1 MKVKQISLFMENRT
15 GRLADV
21 ARTLG
26 EAGVNIR
33 ALSLA
38 DTSDFGI
45 LRLIVNDVEGALRV
59 LRAKGH
65 TVILTD
71 VVAVEVGDRPGGLA
85 RVLSVLE
92 SAAVNVEYMYA
103 FVEKS
108 SDKAVVIFRFEKMEE
123 ALDALTRS
131 GVSVLP
137 AATVY
142 SL

>member
-1 MKVKQISLFMENRT
+1 MKLKQISLFMENRT
-15 GRLADV
+15 GRLAEV

-45 LRLIVNDVEGALRV
+45 LRLIVNDVDGALRA
-59 LRAKGH
+59 LRVKGH
-65 TVILTD
+65 TVILTE
-71 VVAVEVGDRPGGLA
+71 VIAVEVGDRPGGLA
-85 RVLSVLE
+85 QVLDALE
-92 SAAVNVEYMYA
+92 AAGLNVEYMYA
-103 FVEKS
+103 FVEKAT
-108 SDKAVVIFRFEKMEE
+108 DKAEVVFRFENIEL
-123 ALDALTRS
+123 AQDALVKA
-131 GVSVLP
+131 GISVLP

>member
-1 MKVKQISLFMENRT
+1 MKLKQISLFMENRT

-26 EAGVNIR
+26 EAGINIR

-45 LRLIVNDVEGALRV
+45 LRLIVNDVDGALRA

-65 TVILTD
+65 TVILTE
-71 VVAVEVGDRPGGLA
+71 VIAVEVGDQPGGLA
-85 RVLSVLE
+85 HVLGVLE
-92 SAAVNVEYMYA
+92 QAGLNVEYMYA
-103 FVEKS
+103 FVEKAT
-108 SDKAVVIFRFEKMEE
+108 DKAVVVFRFENIDL
-123 ALDALTRS
+123 ALNALTKA

>member
-1 MKVKQISLFMENRT
+1 MKLKQISLFMENRT

-26 EAGVNIR
+26 EAGINIR

-45 LRLIVNDVEGALRV
+45 LRLIVNDVDGALRA

-65 TVILTD
+65 TVILTE
-71 VVAVEVGDRPGGLA
+71 VIAVEVGDQPGGLA
-85 RVLSVLE
+85 HVLGVLE
-92 SAAVNVEYMYA
+92 QAGLNVEYMYA
-103 FVEKS
+103 FVEKAT
-108 SDKAVVIFRFEKMEE
+108 DKAVVVFRFENIDL
-123 ALDALTRS
+123 ALSALVKA

>member
-1 MKVKQISLFMENRT
+1 MKLKQISLFMENRA

-26 EAGVNIR
+26 ESGINIR

-45 LRLIVNDVEGALRV
+45 LRLIVNDVDGALRV

-65 TVILTD
+65 TVIITE
-71 VVAVEVGDRPGGLA
+71 VIAVEVGDRPGGLA
-85 RVLSVLE
+85 QVLTALE
-92 SAAVNVEYMYA
+92 AAGLNVEYMYA
-103 FVEKS
+103 FVEKAT
-108 SDKAVVIFRFEKMEE
+108 DKAVVVFRFEDIDRALE
-123 ALDALTRS
+123 ALARA